1 MNNTC
6 GDRRRSQPREIKVH
20 LEKAGDIIREGD
32 LPENFIG
39 RSQDGVQRFR
49 SLAVQPGVGETIRYS
64 NIQADRARSGHLRA
78 WVWGRL
84 GAAVLEPLSPH
95 PSPVQSSDGCYSD
108 NEATP
113 LTAGPLPPERK
124 ARALVQGEAST
135 DSSTVLSVDISSAL
149 SSSMTQPLKVF
160 INL

>member
-20 LEKAGDIIREGD
+20 LEEAGVIIREGD

-64 NIQADRARSGHLRA
+64 NTQADRARSGHLRA
-78 WVWGRL
+78 
-84 GAAVLEPLSPH
+84 
-95 PSPVQSSDGCYSD
+95 
-108 NEATP
+108 
-113 LTAGPLPPERK
+113 
-124 ARALVQGEAST
+124 
-135 DSSTVLSVDISSAL
+135 
-149 SSSMTQPLKVF
+149 
-160 INL
+160 